1 MLRFYGLDLQRD
13 LGTDRLSWRR
23 LGVLLEHLP
32 PTSSTVRAVGGERT
46 EWGYT
51 EHLLATV
58 VDLLAQ
64 ANYLFVAA
72 NSKTKPTPPEPL
84 KRPGE
89 RKKKTR
95 SRAEIDRLLAKGRE
109 VAARGLS

>member
-1 MLRFYGLDLQRD
+1 M
-13 LGTDRLSWRR
+13 
-23 LGVLLEHLP
+23 
-32 PTSSTVRAVGGERT
+32 RAVGGERT

-72 NSKTKPTPPEPL
+72 NSKTKPPTPPEPL
-84 KRPGE
+84 QRPGE

-95 SRAEIDRLLAKGRE
+95 TRAEIDRLLAKGRE